1 MDAALDAMR
10 PLGYSEKFVR
20 EMVKEL
26 LKEEVNYPPSLPLS
40 LSSFVKKHGHFW
52 VLVVFDIDKVG

>member
-10 PLGYSEKFVR
+10 PLGYSDKFVR

-26 LKEEVNYPPSLPLS
+26 LKEEVNCLS
-40 LSSFVKKHGHFW
+40 VFSRLLKHGHFW
-52 VLVVFDIDKVG
+52 GFGCV

>member
-26 LKEEVNYPPSLPLS
+26 LKEEVNYPPSLPPSLS
-40 LSSFVKKHGHFW
+40 LFVC
-52 VLVVFDIDKVG
+52 